1 MKFLF
6 IKDPISELYLSKLA
20 EVNKNIAQT
29 IYDYIIKEQ
38 NTFNIKESTK
48 EGKIKLLVWL
58 SNHFQDEKKF
68 IDYEKQSW
76 ISQLPIFIQILK
88 EYNVTNNIDSSK
100 FPKNVQAICN
110 RLRKAKTPLLE
121 GLGIEIKV
129 DRITSGIG
137 NNKKLKNTAI
147 VKIRKRFPLPHSLHS
162 TKMTREMQRIMV
174 EFI

>member
-1 MKFLF
+1 MT
-6 IKDPISELYLSKLA
+6 
-20 EVNKNIAQT
+20 EVNKNIAQS

-76 ISQLPIFIQILK
+76 ISQLLIFNQILK

-100 FPKNVQAICN
+100 FPKNVQSICN

-137 NNKKLKNTAI
+137 NNKKIKEYCHCKDSK
-147 VKIRKRFPLPHSLHS
+147 KISTPSTLSSQRK
-162 TKMTREMQRIMV
+162 
-174 EFI
+174 